1 MLTPQE
7 LLSLQG
13 PVAPV
18 VQGAARRSNCLTLP
32 LPLTAPLTRAPSPF
46 AQRMEHMLSPQELL
60 SLGGSADAAAAT
72 ASAAAAVAAA
82 AAAAGRKGK
91 AKGSGSGAGRSGGL
105 GGAGGG
111 KPLKF
116 SYEWPAMGVPGSK
129 WVADHALPWT
139 AAAVDKD
146 EDKEKDKDKG
156 KEKGTVKGK
165 DKAKSKEK
173 DKEQEEEVVDA
184 WEGFKGRL
192 KEHWGRVVEED
203 YAPLLRVK
211 QGGGDSSNSDNK
223 AAKSSRSNVNGDSE
237 GAGKRKRGKKGL
249 AATAGDGSV
258 DGSADGPSPEEAAL
272 GMLGS
277 SNDGFASDHQ
287 RQFFSLCTSYSDVLH
302 SRRPCAQ
309 SKFGSPLDAQALTD
323 AYLLHA
329 LNHVFHTQDRITKN
343 NGKLNR
349 ATAASSA
356 SLLPS
361 NTILTSFPLSPSSAR
376 LLSPAEPWKGKE
388 EREKEAEAKEEG
400 GQAEEGGKGGE
411 MEEEGTASVLFKKGG
426 KGGKRE
432 RKGPGG
438 GVVDGKELVEVESI
452 PRDQGFT
459 RPKVLVLLPYRNA
472 ALNVVQRLLR
482 VTPPQSKVAVEHLDR
497 FLAEFGEDESV
508 EEESEEEDEEERRKA
523 RERKRRKQQQQVG
536 RGLSWEAE
544 EVEDGGEEEGGG
556 SRGEGG
562 DEGEAAAAVLRK
574 GLKPVDHRA
583 MFAGNNDDHFR
594 LGIKFTKYVGAGA
607 GNNDDHFRLGI
618 KFIKKAVNL
627 YMDVYQSDII
637 VASPIVPHRIFYSIH
652 PPHPPP
658 IPLPITHLSPA
669 HPPAHP
675 PPIHHPSSTHHP
687 RKAVKLYTD
696 FYQKSVKLYTDF
708 YQSDIIVASPIG
720 LVTKLG
726 EAMEDS
732 EKDMDF
738 LSSIEIVIV
747 DQADVILMQNWAH
760 VEAVFA
766 QLNKL
771 PVKQHGTDFMRVREW
786 YLNGWAGHY
795 RQSIVLS
802 AFSHP
807 SINALFHRSCCNFSG
822 KVTLQSERAAVL
834 ALVLRRVQQV
844 FDRVDCIDCTA
855 ITHLY
860 SHLPS
865 TGDATIRARSSAG
878 AGVKLRSEYAGVL
891 ALVVPQVQ
899 QVFDRVDCSAIT
911 AAAEAR
917 FQFFEGV
924 LVYTQSYFEF
934 GGVLVYTQSYF
945 EFVRLRNFFKQ
956 ENLSFC
962 LLSEYT
968 DERNVHRAR
977 AWFFQNRRRI
987 MLYSEAIAL
996 LPSLPGASEVGG
1008 ENEERGG
1015 GGKGE
1020 VFMCCGLWGGLC
1032 AVTPPLYPHPLS
1044 ISCLSRKPSPQILNL
1059 LEGLDNKTH
1068 TGPLT
1073 PLSSPCLP
1081 YPQPPLSS
1089 P

>member
-1 MLTPQE
+1 MLLLQPDWTQPIRPAAHGAQHMLTPQE

-237 GAGKRKRGKKGL
+237 GGWEAEEGEEGAGSHSRGWIG
-249 AATAGDGSV
+249 
-258 DGSADGPSPEEAAL
+258 
-272 GMLGS
+272 
-277 SNDGFASDHQ
+277 
-287 RQFFSLCTSYSDVLH
+287 TSYSDVLH

-329 LNHVFHTQDRITKN
+329 SKFASLLDAQALTDASYLMDTLNHVFHTQDRITKN

-376 LLSPAEPWKGKE
+376 LLSPAEPYTAVASLEAREQGKGKE

-822 KVTLQSERAAVL
+822 KV
-834 ALVLRRVQQV
+834 
-844 FDRVDCIDCTA
+844 
-855 ITHLY
+855 
-860 SHLPS
+860 
-865 TGDATIRARSSAG
+865 
-878 AGVKLRSEYAGVL
+878 KLRSEYAGVL

-917 FQFFEGV
+917 FQFFV
-924 LVYTQSYFEF
+924 STIFPRLRDSVQ

-987 MLYSEAIAL
+987 MLYSERSHFYHRYRIRGIREVVFY
-996 LPSLPGASEVGG
+996 SLP
-1008 ENEERGG
+1008 
-1015 GGKGE
+1015 
-1020 VFMCCGLWGGLC
+1020 C
-1032 AVTPPLYPHPLS
+1032 YPHFYAE
-1044 ISCLSRKPSPQILNL
+1044 ILNL
-1059 LEGLDNKTH
+1059 LEGVDNASCAAIFTRFDNLELARIVGSSRSTRMLQSPNH
-1068 TGPLT
+1068 TFMF
-1073 PLSSPCLP
+1073 C
-1081 YPQPPLSS
+1081 
-1089 P
+1089 